1 MPISLRALD
10 AFELSDVVTP
20 DRAEWALLWEA
31 RSDVTGQCA
40 KDAGSTPE
48 VLTRTFG
55 VRSLRLSI

>member
-1 MPISLRALD
+1 MRETTMASGFSHAAISLRALD

-48 VLTRTFG
+48 VR
-55 VRSLRLSI
+55 

>member
-1 MPISLRALD
+1 MASGFSHAAISLRALD

-48 VLTRTFG
+48 VR
-55 VRSLRLSI
+55 